1 MSVTTSCGSP
11 AVTPSTNTRPNGGRN
26 IPTASRRLA
35 SSRCI
40 RRWRRSLNCA
50 VAIRLGSKRSRSAVF
65 IRRSI
70 PAAEGLGVSRRYA
83 CWLDVL
89 GIDSGYDYD
98 PVWRTCQELG
108 YAVTFHSAAENY
120 GLRNSIS
127 NFVFNHIGHFGEAG
141 NAVCKALFLGGVT
154 RRFPQMQFA
163 FLEGGVPCGPA
174 ASFPN

>member
-1 MSVTTSCGSP
+1 MH
-11 AVTPSTNTRPNGGRN
+11 TPLEA
-26 IPTASRRLA
+26 IAELRR
-35 SSRCI
+35 CD
-40 RRWRRSLNCA
+40 SLGIKA
-50 VAIRLGSKRSRSAVF
+50 VALGSLYPPLDPG
-65 IRRSI
+65 RRG
-70 PAAEGLGVSRRYA
+70 ARRQPPLRLLA
-83 CWLDVL
+83 RRFR
-89 GIDSGYDYD
+89 IDSGYDYD

-141 NAVCKALFLGGVT
+141 NAVCKALFLGGVM